1 MRRAQGLRGMKDFEF
16 AIKDLDEAMK
26 LCPGEKDPTRLKNL
40 YLEDQELDK
49 RINEIMSNADS
60 LKGKEFID
68 FILEYLQ
75 GQGD

>member
-16 AIKDLDEAMK
+16 ALKDLDEAMK
-26 LCPGEKDPTRLKNL
+26 LCPAEKDPQRLRDL

-49 RINEIMSNADS
+49 RINDIMSNADS

-68 FILEYLQ
+68 FIIGYLQ
-75 GQGD
+75 GEGQ